1 MGQGWACFSNLSLC
15 LWPLSS
21 LFSPRPAHAAHA
33 HARLKQADA
42 ALIWPGCLTFRTFF
56 ARSNADCARLAPL
69 RFWPRRAILSSRAA
83 PPAPQSSRDCFQGA
97 DGCGPAH
104 THTPRSRCFM
114 RSPGFF
120 APRRAAARRAPPGPL
135 GMKKERRSP
144 RRPFPVK
151 ICENSRPPSRRPCPL
166 SLDIPGFSHVLP
178 SCPALS
184 RLSQLSCLFT
194 FTVKPMAKSLRFPC
208 FSARK

>member
-1 MGQGWACFSNLSLC
+1 
-15 LWPLSS
+15 
-21 LFSPRPAHAAHA
+21 
-33 HARLKQADA
+33 
-42 ALIWPGCLTFRTFF
+42 
-56 ARSNADCARLAPL
+56 
-69 RFWPRRAILSSRAA
+69 
-83 PPAPQSSRDCFQGA
+83 
-97 DGCGPAH
+97 
-104 THTPRSRCFM
+104 M

-194 FTVKPMAKSLRFPC
+194 LRWRRTAVSACQTPFAGGNPHPLLGRSAQRAAKCREGQARERPPSRPC
-208 FSARK
+208 HPCVPVSGQGWGRAP